1 MVMDTTADQ
10 PSSYLTQDARFFQ
23 QRDDFTRAAAER
35 IVPLLLELYSP
46 KSVIDLGCGVGTW
59 LSVFQGHGV
68 HEVHGIDG
76 WEVDTSLLQI
86 APKDFEKHDLSHKM
100 AVGRHYD
107 LAISLEVAEH
117 LPPRSAGDFV
127 KTLVDLAPVVLF
139 SAAIPNQGG
148 INHVNEQWPQYW
160 AEMFAGHNYVA
171 IDTLRRQIWRDD
183 SIKGWYRQN
192 IFMFSRLDILEGH
205 PALQDAYKQTWPEQL
220 DLVHPQIFSWKQSD
234 HQREI
239 IQARQL
245 TLADVARMLP
255 ELIRRSIVSR
265 WKRLRGATD
274 VKPSSGM
281 P

>member
-1 MVMDTTADQ
+1 MDTTADQ
-10 PSSYLTQDARFFQ
+10 PRSYLKQDARFFQ

-35 IVPLLLELYSP
+35 IVPLLLDLYSP

-59 LSVFQGHGV
+59 LSVFQDHGIR
-68 HEVHGIDG
+68 EVHGIDG

-86 APKDFEKHDLSHKM
+86 SPKDFEEHDLSQKV
-100 AVGRHYD
+100 AVGRYYD

-117 LPPRSAGDFV
+117 LPPGSAGGFV

-148 INHVNEQWPQYW
+148 INHVNEQWPRYW
-160 AEMFAGHNYVA
+160 AEIFAGHNYVA

-183 SIKGWYRQN
+183 LIKGWYRQN
-192 IFMFSRLDILEGH
+192 IFIFARSDILEGH
-205 PALQDAYKQTWPEQL
+205 SALQDAYKQTWPEQL

-239 IQARQL
+239 IQARKL

-265 WKRLRGATD
+265 WKILRGATNA
-274 VKPSSGM
+274 KPGSGM
-281 P
+281 